1 MILRF
6 IFAIMFYYIFNL
18 FNHYLFR
25 KTFTNETTIK
35 NMIEQ
40 NNNIF
45 DSIYINEDT
54 RTANFYIA
62 DIFKNDYNYTNYEL
76 TYSRYNNFK
85 TTLETDFYNNNYDN
99 VIIECIKNT
108 NYWNYVYYLVLLII
122 MFNIYT
128 TFKDALVNQSFK
140 LNNVSNDIII
150 KNNVL
155 TKFDDVIGL
164 QTVKDD
170 LKQYVDFIHNRNIYI
185 QNGCKIP
192 RGLLFSGPPGTGK
205 TLLAKALAG
214 ESNTTFIPVSGSDFI
229 EMYVGVG
236 SARIKKLFE
245 VARQNAP
252 SIIFID
258 EIDTIGQNR
267 KSHDT
272 HNEQGNTLNKLL
284 TEMDGFETD
293 DNVFIIAATNIID
306 QLDPALTRSGRFD
319 RKIIFDKPNKDER
332 AQMFNLYLNKV
343 SKHSQFQK
351 NIINNIIELS
361 EMTAGL
367 TGADISNIIN
377 LASLRSVKRITNKI
391 SEDQDSEDQEDPDSE
406 DQDSEDQEDQDSEDP
421 DSEDQDSEDQDSEDQ
436 ETIING
442 ITMDDIK
449 FSIDEI
455 LVGFEKKERLLNKRE
470 KKIVAYH
477 EAGHCLISYMLT
489 DTNQPIKVS
498 IIPRGEASLGFSQQ
512 QPDDN
517 KLSTKEELFSKIC
530 VLYAGRIAEQIT
542 FNSITTGAYDDIEKA
557 TKIAYAM
564 VGTYGMYKNS
574 LVNIC
579 DNKIISDE
587 TKNNLDKIVQTLTN
601 DAYTNTYKILS
612 NNKNYLKKIAEFL
625 LEHETITKYDIENI
639 LSNDIKNSIN
649 ITKFIYF

>member
-1 MILRF
+1 MFLRF

-25 KTFTNETTIK
+25 KTFTNEITIK
-35 NMIEQ
+35 NMIKQ

-45 DSIYINEDT
+45 DSIYINEDA

-62 DIFKNDYNYTNYEL
+62 NNFKNDYNYTNYEL
-76 TYSRYNNFK
+76 TYSRYDNFK

-99 VIIECIKNT
+99 VIIEYIHNT
-108 NYWNYVYYLVLLII
+108 NYWNYVSYLVLLII
-122 MFNIYT
+122 MFNIYNA
-128 TFKDALVNQSFK
+128 FKDGLVNQSFK

-170 LKQYVDFIHNRNIYI
+170 LKQYVDFIHNRDIYI

-267 KSHDT
+267 KSQDT

-293 DNVFIIAATNIID
+293 DNVFVIAATNIID

-332 AQMFNLYLNKV
+332 TQMFNLYLNKV
-343 SKHSQFQK
+343 SKNSQFQK
-351 NIINNIIELS
+351 NIVNNIIELS

-377 LASLRSVKRITNKI
+377 LASLRSVKRITNKN
-391 SEDQDSEDQEDPDSE
+391 SEDQE
-406 DQDSEDQEDQDSEDP
+406 SEDQE
-421 DSEDQDSEDQDSEDQ
+421 SEDQESEDQESEDHDQEDQ

-455 LVGFEKKERLLNKRE
+455 LVGFEKKERILNKRE

-601 DAYTNTYKILS
+601 DAYSNTYKILS
-612 NNKNYLKKIAEFL
+612 NNKNYLEKIAEFL